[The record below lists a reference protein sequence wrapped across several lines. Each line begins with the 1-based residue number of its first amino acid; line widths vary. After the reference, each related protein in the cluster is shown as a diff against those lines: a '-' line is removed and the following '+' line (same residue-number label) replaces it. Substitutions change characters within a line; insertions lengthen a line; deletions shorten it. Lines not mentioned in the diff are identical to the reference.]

1 MSARDLAI
9 AGFVPFSSV
18 DWPTRLVATLFLQGC
33 PWKCGYCQNPGLI
46 DPLLRGAIAW
56 DEVKATLDRRIGL
69 LDGVVFSG
77 GEPLRQAAIV
87 EAIAEV
93 NDMGFLSAVHTSG
106 AYPARL
112 ATLLP
117 ALAWVGLDIK
127 APPGRYAAVT
137 GVGASGDKA
146 WESLDAVVASG
157 VDYEVRLTV
166 DPTVLRLAD
175 VEEVV
180 RELDRRGAKPP
191 VLQEVR
197 AQGARPEYAA
207 LLGERRLADIVP
219 EDALPGIE
227 RRVSLSAS
235 ESTPTIRQALSARDG
250 ADEWEGRLSA

>member
-1 MSARDLAI
+1 MTAQDLVI

-18 DWPTRLVATLFLQGC
+18 DWPTRLVSTLFLQGC
-33 PWKCGYCQNPGLI
+33 PWACGYCQNPDLV
-46 DPLLRGAIAW
+46 DPLVAGTVSW
-56 DEVKATLDRRIGL
+56 DEVRATLDRRMGL

-77 GEPLRQAAIV
+77 GEPLRQAAIAD
-87 EAIAEV
+87 AIAEV

-112 ATLLP
+112 TSLLP
-117 ALAWVGLDIK
+117 QLAWVGLDIK
-127 APPGRYAAVT
+127 APLGKYAAVT
-137 GVGASGDKA
+137 SVGASGDKA

-166 DPTVLRLAD
+166 DPTVLTLAD

-180 RELDRRGAKPP
+180 RELDRRGAKAP

-207 LLGERRLADIVP
+207 ALGDTRLKDVVP
-219 EDALPGIE
+219 DDALPGIE

-235 ESTPTIRQALSARDG
+235 ESTPAIREALSGRDTT
-250 ADEWEGRLSA
+250 DEWDERLSA

>member
-1 MSARDLAI
+1 MSAGDLAI

-18 DWPTRLVATLFLQGC
+18 DWPTRLTATLFLQGC
-33 PWKCGYCQNPGLI
+33 PWRCGYCQNPDLI
-46 DPLLRGAIAW
+46 DPLVRGTVSW
-56 DEVKATLDRRIGL
+56 DQVRATLERRVGL

-93 NDMGFLSAVHTSG
+93 NEMGFLSAVHTSG

-112 ATLLP
+112 ASILP

-127 APPGRYAAVT
+127 APPRKYAAVT

-146 WESLDAVVASG
+146 WDALDAVVASG

-175 VEEVV
+175 VEEVA

-207 LLGERRLADIVP
+207 ALGETRLADVVP
-219 EDALPGIE
+219 EDALPHLE
-227 RRVSLSAS
+227 RRVSLAPS
-235 ESTPTIRQALSARDG
+235 ESTPDIRAALAGRD
-250 ADEWEGRLSA
+250 ASDEWDERLSA